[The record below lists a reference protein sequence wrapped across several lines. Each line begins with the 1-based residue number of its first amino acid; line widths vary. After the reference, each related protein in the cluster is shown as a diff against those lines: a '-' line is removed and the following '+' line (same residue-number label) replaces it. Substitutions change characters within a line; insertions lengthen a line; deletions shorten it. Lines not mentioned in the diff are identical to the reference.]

1 MQLQPRLSDRIWS
14 LLISVNSVEVDSY
27 QSALEDLDVS
37 FYWPHDYEGEKLQLE
52 IMITPEVQDVKAQQ
66 IRGLIKEK
74 LAIFNLSF
82 DEISLKKLP
91 SKDWL
96 LENRKQFPPIV
107 CDRFFIYPSFYN
119 ENPPADKIDI
129 ELNAA
134 MAFGSGEHET
144 TKGCLHGLSRLQE
157 KCSFENILDLGCGSG
172 ILAIAASKLWP
183 ESNIIAADFDH
194 FAVKTTQE
202 NALTNKTSNVQSIF
216 SDGFAQISKKK
227 FNLIIANILAG
238 PLIELASQM
247 FIHCSEQGF
256 VVLSGLLNWQ
266 EKEVRK
272 AYESIGFQLSDNFVV
287 GEWVTLV
294 FEKSNKDA

>member
-1 MQLQPRLSDRIWS
+1 VQLEPCLSDRIWS
-14 LLISVNSVEVDSY
+14 LLISANSEQVDFY

-37 FYWPHDYEGEKLQLE
+37 FYWPHDHEGENLQLE
-52 IMITPEVQDVKAQQ
+52 IMITPEVQHADAQQ
-66 IRGLIKEK
+66 IRGLIQEK
-74 LAIFNLSF
+74 LAIFDLSY
-82 DEISLKKLP
+82 DEISLKELP

-96 LENRKQFPPIV
+96 LENRKQFPPII

-119 ENPPADKIDI
+119 EKLPNDKINI

-157 KCSFENILDLGCGSG
+157 KYSFANILDLGCGSG

-183 ESNIIAADFDH
+183 SSSITAADFDH

-202 NALTNKTSNVQSIF
+202 NAITNKTSNIQSIF
-216 SDGFAQISKKK
+216 SDGFVQINTRE
-227 FNLIIANILAG
+227 FDLIIANILAG

-247 FIHCSEQGF
+247 YTHCSKNGV

-272 AYESIGFQLSDNFVV
+272 AYESVGFQLCDNFVV
-287 GEWVTLV
+287 GEWATLV
-294 FEKSNKDA
+294 FEKSNIDA